1 MSLQTD
7 QKSTLF
13 ETAFEQYATRHLTT
27 FVRVG
32 ALEQAAAPALYNFLR
47 ADLHQNLLL
56 YDRICFKVFGEN
68 IPLAMLINMLGIKN
82 VELLVE
88 QEALEFKL
96 WTQQV
101 LYMQDNIKGVIP
113 IAPGN
118 ATDLVHTE
126 PELSLRTSFK
136 WLTRELPRQTRE
148 GLVKKLVRK
157 YSIPEGTIANTS
169 SNLTWS
175 AYKSNKLEVLRLPF
189 VGEDDLSIDL
199 KKGLGAVADDI
210 LESSIVASGNY
221 VSHNSY
227 SLTKLVRRSV
237 DDIRRK
243 LSIRET
249 IMELFRIENM
259 PDIRAAVL
267 SSKVGTDDLLKLR
280 NSNGG
285 ARFRAWLSS
294 VNQNDDLGRVTEL
307 YVSAAAEAK
316 GIFETPVGNIAKTV
330 FFCGLGTAVGY
341 LFAGPLAAMIG
352 AGLGKALEVGV
363 DLGLDMFD
371 SMILSNLSRGW
382 SPKLY
387 IDDLKRLSIKGRG
400 SDSPEQ

>member
-1 MSLQTD
+1 M
-7 QKSTLF
+7 
-13 ETAFEQYATRHLTT
+13 
-27 FVRVG
+27 RVG
-32 ALEQAAAPALYNFLR
+32 ELEQAAAPALYNLLR

-56 YDRICFKVFGEN
+56 YDRICFKVYGEN

-118 ATDLVHTE
+118 ATDPVHTE
-126 PELSLRTSFK
+126 PELSLRTSFR

-157 YSIPEGTIANTS
+157 YSIPDGTIANTS

-227 SLTKLVRRSV
+227 SLTKLVSR
-237 DDIRRK
+237 
-243 LSIRET
+243 
-249 IMELFRIENM
+249 
-259 PDIRAAVL
+259 
-267 SSKVGTDDLLKLR
+267 LLTK
-280 NSNGG
+280 
-285 ARFRAWLSS
+285 
-294 VNQNDDLGRVTEL
+294 
-307 YVSAAAEAK
+307 
-316 GIFETPVGNIAKTV
+316 
-330 FFCGLGTAVGY
+330 
-341 LFAGPLAAMIG
+341 
-352 AGLGKALEVGV
+352 
-363 DLGLDMFD
+363 
-371 SMILSNLSRGW
+371 
-382 SPKLY
+382 
-387 IDDLKRLSIKGRG
+387 
-400 SDSPEQ
+400 